1 MGLFNNYMKPGKG
14 VSKDEPEKKG
24 FFLYWDILFH
34 RFSKILGSNCLLM
47 LTSLLWL
54 AILMF
59 MYMQFIVPITPEKIT
74 GFLQD
79 MGGGEDIDAI
89 AQAMI
94 LSLYIMFSVI
104 TFTFLGSGPV
114 SASYAYIM
122 KCFTNRQHAWIVSD
136 GWDKFKENF
145 KQSMVVVIIDIVVL
159 FLVPIAL
166 RFYYSKLLEGNAVF
180 GIPCYILAVA
190 IIVFTWM
197 HFYIYQI
204 MVTYE
209 CTLKQLYKNALIF
222 ALGKLPM
229 NIVLSIIGIGV
240 TAAPYLVGLNPF
252 IAIVIS
258 GTIGLC
264 FTRFAIE
271 FYASRSIKK
280 TAIISEQKD
289 DAADKDDNQQ
299 DAEAVF
305 DDDIASKINDRTNS
319 EVKR

>member
-59 MYMQFIVPITPEKIT
+59 MFMQFIVPITPEKVT
-74 GFLQD
+74 QFLQD
-79 MGGGEDIDAI
+79 AGGVEDLDAI
-89 AQAMI
+89 AQTMI

-229 NIVLSIIGIGV
+229 NIFLTIVCVCV
-240 TAAPYLVGLNPF
+240 TAAPFLFGLNPF
-252 IAIVIS
+252 IAFIVS
-258 GTIGLC
+258 GVLGLC

-271 FYASRSIKK
+271 FYAARCLNKIMINSEKK
-280 TAIISEQKD
+280 SEKEEE
-289 DAADKDDNQQ
+289 NES
-299 DAEAVF
+299 EAVF
-305 DDDIASKINDRTNS
+305 DDNLAQKIEDRTNS

>member
-59 MYMQFIVPITPEKIT
+59 MYMQFIVPITPEKVT
-74 GFLQD
+74 QFLQD
-79 MGGGEDIDAI
+79 AGGVDDIDAI
-89 AQAMI
+89 AQTMI
-94 LSLYIMFSVI
+94 FSLYVMFSVI

-114 SASYAYIM
+114 SASYAYVM

-136 GWDKFKENF
+136 GWDKFRENF
-145 KQSMVVVIIDIVVL
+145 KQSMAVIIIDVVVL
-159 FLVPIAL
+159 FLVPTAL
-166 RFYYSKLLEGNAVF
+166 RFYYSKLLEGNGFF
-180 GIPCYILAVA
+180 GVPVYILAVA
-190 IIVFTWM
+190 MIVFMWM

-209 CTLKQLYKNALIF
+209 CTLRQLYRNALIC

-229 NIVLSIIGIGV
+229 NIFLTIVCVCV
-240 TAAPYLVGLNPF
+240 TAAPFLFGLNPF
-252 IAIVIS
+252 IAFIVS
-258 GTIGLC
+258 GVLGLC

-271 FYASRSIKK
+271 FYATRCLNKIMINSEKK
-280 TAIISEQKD
+280 SEKEEE
-289 DAADKDDNQQ
+289 NES
-299 DAEAVF
+299 EAVF
-305 DDDIASKINDRTNS
+305 DDNLAQKIEDRTNS